1 MKFHDILLVVN
12 KKVMLV
18 KENIVVVKENI
29 VLMKE
34 NYGSNYV
41 FRSRVEEKF
50 DLVSKTF
57 CAV

>member
-18 KENIVVVKENI
+18 NKNI
-29 VLMKE
+29 VLVKE
-34 NYGSNYV
+34 KYWSDIV
-41 FRSRVEEKF
+41 FKSRVEGKF

-57 CAV
+57 CTV

>member
-18 KENIVVVKENI
+18 NKNI
-29 VLMKE
+29 VLVKE

-41 FRSRVEEKF
+41 FKSRVEEKF
-50 DLVSKTF
+50 DLVNKTF
-57 CAV
+57 CTV